1 MIVQRSYG
9 HTLQQLTTLDY
20 LTNDKMKFIHVK
32 LVTQLKDMPQE
43 VIRRKC
49 KNALGQMFS
58 FETALIK
65 STLLEW
71 LNKKIKSQHLELDL
85 LIKDMYIISKKINVS
100 YVKCR

>member
-1 MIVQRSYG
+1 
-9 HTLQQLTTLDY
+9 
-20 LTNDKMKFIHVK
+20 MKFIHVK

-49 KNALGQMFS
+49 KNAFGQMFS